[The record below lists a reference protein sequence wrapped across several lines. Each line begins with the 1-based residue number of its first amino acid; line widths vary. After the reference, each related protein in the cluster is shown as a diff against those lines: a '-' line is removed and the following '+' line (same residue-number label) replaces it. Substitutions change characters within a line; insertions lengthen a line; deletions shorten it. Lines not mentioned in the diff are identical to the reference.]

1 MEKYFL
7 KKQVGKQEGV
17 KQKNI
22 QQIVS
27 RVIVSAKIH

>member
-7 KKQVGKQEGV
+7 KKQVSKQEGV

>member
-7 KKQVGKQEGV
+7 KKQVSKQEGV

-27 RVIVSAKIH
+27 RVIVSSKIH